1 MSDTTI
7 TAKEAKAEAKAAK
20 ARAKALRPWFKK
32 PSRIVPLAFVAVV
45 GFAVATSGG
54 ESATTDTKATTS
66 VSEEKAV
73 TEEPKSDITPAQAN
87 ALRAAEQYL
96 DTMPFSKDGLIEQLS
111 SEYGSGYEK
120 ADAKWAVAQ
129 LDVDWN
135 EQAVKSAENYLD
147 TMPFSR
153 DGLIEQLSSDFGSK
167 FTVAQA
173 TYAADTLG
181 L

>member
-32 PSRIVPLAFVAVV
+32 PSRIIPLAFVALV
-45 GFAVATSGG
+45 GIGMATSNGG
-54 ESATTDTKATTS
+54 SADTDTSASVS
-66 VSEEKAV
+66 VSEEKAD
-73 TEEPKSDITPAQAN
+73 EPKSDITPAQAN

-96 DTMPFSKDGLIEQLS
+96 DTMAFSKDGLIQQLS
-111 SEYGSGYEK
+111 SEYGSDYEK
-120 ADAKWAVAQ
+120 ADAKWAVNQ

-135 EQAVKSAENYLD
+135 EQAVRAGQQYLD
-147 TMPFSR
+147 TMPFSY
-153 DGLIEQLSSDFGSK
+153 DGLVQQLSSDAGSK
-167 FTVAQA
+167 FTKAQA
-173 TYAADTLG
+173 VYAADALG